1 MEDKIFNSIDIKKK
15 SLNNNS
21 NMSIKSIEELT
32 DLLNLNNKD
41 LDMISNKDISESKEN
56 DVIDWE
62 NSLDKQYE

>member
-1 MEDKIFNSIDIKKK
+1 MEDKNFNSIDIKKK

-62 NSLDKQYE
+62 NSLDK